1 MPTGALAAPGAERSA
16 GRTTAS
22 RAAQRQA
29 ARTKTCSAVAFASES
44 SGDANSGKVYALG
57 KPPGPWQTR
66 FGSGAAPHA
75 ARVPCGVAACSTT
88 RQAAGSRLRG
98 RSIKAPMGNDIPG
111 GSPLAGIKVMVIDD
125 SNTIRRSA
133 EIFLLQA
140 GCTVIL
146 AEDGFDALAKIA
158 DHQPDLVFVDIMMP
172 RLDGYQTCALIK
184 KNSRFHAMPVIM
196 LSSKDGLF
204 DRARGRMVGS
214 DQYLT
219 KPFTKESLLKAVA
232 AHVRAVAA

>member
-1 MPTGALAAPGAERSA
+1 MANLPRQGRALHRSGRRIGAYERENALAEQNRL
-16 GRTTAS
+16 
-22 RAAQRQA
+22 
-29 ARTKTCSAVAFASES
+29 
-44 SGDANSGKVYALG
+44 SGV
-57 KPPGPWQTR
+57 
-66 FGSGAAPHA
+66 
-75 ARVPCGVAACSTT
+75 
-88 RQAAGSRLRG
+88 
-98 RSIKAPMGNDIPG
+98 
-111 GSPLAGIKVMVIDD
+111 KVMVIDD

-184 KNSRFHAMPVIM
+184 KNAKFHGMPVIM

-219 KPFTKESLLKAVA
+219 KPFTKESLLKTVA
-232 AHVRAVAA
+232 AHVKRAAAA